1 MAPAETWCALNAHSK
16 GRICGGAV
24 GGPQALAVFSWQWR
38 LPFLSLQWHEL
49 ELGLGICRKQHL
61 SRIWH
66 LALRIPAP
74 LGALWQ
80 PGVCRKGKYF
90 PIWSLVNWSLH
101 TPGVSAGAEQHFG
114 LPAADNMAAKW
125 SFSPIPVQLIRGETL
140 QSGRWVQKP
149 VPCRLQRS
157 PGLRPSYAPAHWNGH
172 SELLLEIPSH
182 R

>member
-1 MAPAETWCALNAHSK
+1 MAPVDTGCALHAHSK
-16 GRICGGAV
+16 GRICTGAV

-38 LPFLSLQWHEL
+38 LPFLSLQRHEL

-61 SRIWH
+61 SRIWY

-90 PIWSLVNWSLH
+90 PTWCLVNWSLH
-101 TPGVSAGAEQHFG
+101 TPGVSAGAEQHCA
-114 LPAADNMAAKW
+114 LPAADSVAAKC
-125 SFSPIPVQLIRGETL
+125 SFSPVPVELNRGGTFW
-140 QSGRWVQKP
+140 SGTQVQKP
-149 VPCRLQRS
+149 APCRLQRF
-157 PGLRPSYAPAHWNGH
+157 PGLRASCTPARWKGH

-182 R
+182 P